1 MERANVVIG
10 TGTAFIYGRR
20 TVLSERKGPT
30 THLYSVDA
38 TLRVTN
44 KPARIDFGLGFERP
58 STLGARGPA
67 QAWRIINFAFI
78 ALYDLICN
86 GVRGGPGVRSLL
98 RSQSENLNAFE
109 VNYTSPIASHRRQG
123 TRGGECTSSSSRP
136 PDVSLRNMR
145 SPHVLHLQM
154 ETENENHH

>member
-30 THLYSVDA
+30 THFYSVDA
-38 TLRVTN
+38 TRRVTN

-58 STLGARGPA
+58 STLGAREPA

-86 GVRGGPGVRSLL
+86 GVRGGPGPFAPP
-98 RSQSENLNAFE
+98 QSE
-109 VNYTSPIASHRRQG
+109 
-123 TRGGECTSSSSRP
+123 
-136 PDVSLRNMR
+136 
-145 SPHVLHLQM
+145 
-154 ETENENHH
+154 